1 MVTKSKVVASIIK
14 STAMKKLTN
23 SLLKLSGIV
32 LSSTILFFSCGPAA
46 EQTYNSEEKAKLFAD
61 SISSLIQNSNHPKFK
76 TDSNRAFVRTAN
88 LSFKVKDVK
97 LATFDIEQIVTNHNG
112 YLTSSDLISEIT
124 YKNSIRV
131 SQDSMLDITNYN
143 VHSDII
149 MRIPNIE
156 LDKTLAEIATLIDYL
171 DYRKIKADDVTK
183 EFQTAKLAEH
193 RFTNHRNRLEKMID
207 EKGKNINQI
216 AGAEN
221 DLLIKQECADNS
233 KLQTMELVHD
243 VSYSTISIKI
253 YQKET
258 TKKEAYAYTFPSEP
272 YKPTFSSKFL
282 MSLSD
287 GASIFG
293 EIILFFVKLWPV
305 ALVLISIL
313 FLIKL
318 VLRQK
323 WVS

>member
-1 MVTKSKVVASIIK
+1 MR
-14 STAMKKLTN
+14 KLT
-23 SLLKLSGIV
+23 STILKLSGIV
-32 LSSTILFFSCGPAA
+32 LSSTFLFFSCGPAA
-46 EQTYNSEEKAKLFAD
+46 EQTYHSEEKAKLFAD
-61 SISSLIQNSNHPKFK
+61 SISSYTQNINHPKFK

-88 LSFKVKDVK
+88 LAFKVKDVK

-112 YLTSSDLISEIT
+112 YLTSSDLISDIN

-143 VHSDII
+143 VHSDIV

-156 LDKTLAEIATLIDYL
+156 LDKTLTEIANLIDYL

-183 EFQTAKLAEH
+183 EFLTAKLYEH
-193 RFTNHRNRLEKMID
+193 RFTNHRSRLEKMID
-207 EKGKNINQI
+207 EKGKKLNQI
-216 AGAEN
+216 EEAEN
-221 DLLIKQECADNS
+221 DLFIKQELADNS
-233 KLQTMELVHD
+233 KLHTMELVHD
-243 VSYSTISIKI
+243 VSYSTVSIKI

-272 YKPTFSSKFL
+272 YQPNFGSKFL

-293 EIILFFVKLWPV
+293 EIILFFVKLWPI
-305 ALVLISIL
+305 ALVLTGI
-313 FLIKL
+313 FLSIKL

-323 WVS
+323 WAS